1 MKCLK
6 HEILNIY
13 YIRKKL
19 SFAMKK
25 TYLILF
31 FFSLSLSFAQI
42 TESELKEI
50 VNAEM
55 KSASSMMSVEVNP
68 NTLNYDV
75 TYHQLKFTVNPA
87 EYFISGEITTT
98 FTALANMNSI
108 TFDMANE
115 LTVTS
120 VKKNGVTMTF
130 SESGNNE
137 LVINFPS
144 VVTTGTSA
152 NIEIIYSGAPP
163 VSGFS
168 AFAAETHAGTPV
180 LWTLSEPF
188 GARDWWPCKQDLNDK
203 INSIDVYVTAPS
215 QYTVAS
221 NGLEVGQTGNAIT
234 KTTHFH
240 HNYPIPA
247 YLIAIAV
254 TNYTVINQTA
264 GTAPNTFPIVNYIYP
279 ENNTTAVQ
287 TQLLQT
293 PLIMNLYETLFEAY
307 PFKNEKY
314 GHAQFGWG
322 GGMEHTTISFMQN
335 FSRSL
340 IAHELAHQWFG
351 DKITCGTWK
360 DIWLNE
366 GFATYLA
373 SMVIENFDGN
383 TAFITDKTNMINN
396 ITSQA
401 SGAVYLTDSEATNVN
416 RIFSSR
422 LSYNKGAMVL
432 NMLRFKMG
440 DTMFFQALKNYLADS
455 NLAYKYAVTSDLKS
469 HLEAV
474 YGSSLTEF
482 FNDWIYNQGYPTYN
496 ITAQNWGSGQAKI
509 TINQTQ
515 SHSSVSFFEMPVPI
529 RLLGAGSLTFDT
541 VLENTT
547 NGQEFIIPVP
557 FVITGVQFDIEKEII
572 SKNNVVTLASD
583 NFELENTIALYP
595 NPVSNEIYVQLPSN
609 IILNKITFYNSLGQ
623 KVLENNSANF
633 SVTSLSSGV
642 HFVSIETS
650 EGTFHK
656 KIIKN

>member
-1 MKCLK
+1 
-6 HEILNIY
+6 
-13 YIRKKL
+13 
-19 SFAMKK
+19 MKK

-42 TESELKEI
+42 TENELKEI

-55 KSASSMMSVEVNP
+55 KSASSMMSIEVNP
-68 NTLNYDV
+68 NTLNYDI
-75 TYHQLKFTVNPA
+75 TYHQLEFTVNPA
-87 EYFISGEITTT
+87 DYFISGKITTT

-120 VKKNGVTMTF
+120 AKKNGVTMTF

-137 LVINFPS
+137 LIINFPS
-144 VVTTGTSA
+144 VVPAGTTASV
-152 NIEIIYSGAPP
+152 EVIYSGAPP

-221 NGLEVGQTGNAIT
+221 NGLDVGQTINGTNKI
-234 KTTHFH
+234 THFH

-254 TNYTVINQTA
+254 TNYDVINQTA

-279 ENNTTAVQ
+279 ENNTTTVQ
-287 TQLLQT
+287 NQLLQT
-293 PLIMNLYETLFEAY
+293 PIIMNLYESLFETY

-373 SMVIENFDGN
+373 SMVIENLSGN
-383 TAFITDKTNMINN
+383 TAFISDKNNMINN
-396 ITSQA
+396 ITSQLG
-401 SGAVYLTDSEATNVN
+401 GAVYLTESEATDVN

-440 DTMFFQALKNYLADS
+440 DTMFFQALKNYLADT

-482 FNDWIYNQGYPTYN
+482 FNDWVYNQGYPTYN

-515 SHSSVSFFEMPVPI
+515 SHSSVSFFEMPVPV
-529 RLLGAGSLTFDT
+529 RLLGAGGLTFDT
-541 VLENTT
+541 VLQNTS
-547 NGQEFIIPVP
+547 NGQEFIIAVP
-557 FVITGVQFDIEKEII
+557 FVVTGIQFDIEKELI
-572 SKNNVVTLASD
+572 SKNNVATLAND

-609 IILNKITFYNSLGQ
+609 MTINKITFYNNLGQ
-623 KVLENNSANF
+623 KVLENNTSNF
-633 SVTSLSSGV
+633 SVSSLAFGV